1 MLEQHIKNSENNRV
15 EIIGRIGSFEHKMDD
30 YMEKDLEAHAK
41 IEHEV
46 HSLATSQA
54 VEKVKLGTIVAMV
67 SVALNEGIRRIL
79 G

>member
-1 MLEQHIKNSENNRV
+1 
-15 EIIGRIGSFEHKMDD
+15 MDA

-46 HSLATSQA
+46 HSLATGQA
-54 VEKVKLGTIVAMV
+54 VEKMKLGGMVALL
-67 SVALNEGIRRIL
+67 SVAVNEGIRRIL